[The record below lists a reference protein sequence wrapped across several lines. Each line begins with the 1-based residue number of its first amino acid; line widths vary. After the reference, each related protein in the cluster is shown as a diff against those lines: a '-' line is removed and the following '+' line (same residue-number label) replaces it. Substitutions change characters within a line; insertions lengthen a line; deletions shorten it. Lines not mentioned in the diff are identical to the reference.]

1 MTIQFHCSHCKTA
14 LCIDHQYVGK
24 QVRCPQCQTLNL
36 VKESMQFSENN
47 PDQNEPIGSPKDL
60 YSESFQPAPATPSR
74 KLQPHQ
80 GGMILTLGIVS
91 LFCNIC
97 LIPGLLAW
105 MLGTQDMRKMDNGI
119 MESDGRG
126 LTQAGMIIGMVMTCL
141 FLLSVFGWILM
152 AMVFAII

>member
-1 MTIQFHCSHCKTA
+1 MTIQFHCSHCKSA
-14 LCIDHQYVGK
+14 LCIDRQHVGK

-47 PDQNEPIGSPKDL
+47 PDQNEPTGSPKGL

-80 GGMILTLGIVS
+80 GGMI
-91 LFCNIC
+91 
-97 LIPGLLAW
+97 
-105 MLGTQDMRKMDNGI
+105 
-119 MESDGRG
+119 
-126 LTQAGMIIGMVMTCL
+126 IGMVMTCL

-152 AMVFAII
+152 GMVFAII